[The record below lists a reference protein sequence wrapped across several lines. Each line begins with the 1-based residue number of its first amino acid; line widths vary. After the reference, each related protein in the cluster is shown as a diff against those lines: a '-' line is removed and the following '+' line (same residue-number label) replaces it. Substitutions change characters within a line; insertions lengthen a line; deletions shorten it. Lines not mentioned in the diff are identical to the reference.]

1 MKAKVFHVITHLEL
15 GGAQKI
21 TLMTLERLP
30 RERYELGLV
39 SGTEGLLVDWANRIP
54 SVTRVW
60 VPSLVREVHP
70 FKDIL
75 ALIKMWRVFR
85 RERPVLVHTHCPKAG
100 ILGRWAAK
108 LAGVPFI
115 FHTAHGFG
123 FNDFQRP
130 AIRNFYISMERLTAR
145 ITTKLFLVSQA
156 NADKA
161 ERYGLARRGEWV
173 LSRDSISLE

>member
-1 MKAKVFHVITHLEL
+1 
-15 GGAQKI
+15 
-21 TLMTLERLP
+21 
-30 RERYELGLV
+30 
-39 SGTEGLLVDWANRIP
+39 

-60 VPSLVREVHP
+60 VPNLVREVRP

-100 ILGRWAAK
+100 IIGRWAAK

-123 FNDFQRP
+123 FNDFQHP
-130 AIRNFYISMERLTAR
+130 LVRNLYIYLERLTSK
-145 ITTKLFLVSQA
+145 ITTKLFIVSYA

-161 ERYGLARRGEWV
+161 EKCGMTRRGDWV
-173 LSRDSISLE
+173 LARDSISV